1 MGFFSRFS
9 LKTRQARQPPTPAP
23 QMTRILRAIAEH
35 NDFRTLEPVNVA
47 DHYLFSPWIHTAIAR
62 IAEAG
67 ALVPF
72 NVYQLDGEQRIAVN
86 NHPLERLLR
95 APNPIHSGFELM
107 ENTLGTLEL
116 YGNAYWYLAATE
128 GGDPAEIW
136 PLRPDR
142 VRIVP
147 GRERTIQGYVYTVD
161 AVEIPLEPESVIH
174 FKRWHPVDDYYGL
187 STLTAAA
194 LASTTDRAMARWNY
208 GVFGKQSAI
217 PSGIV
222 TIKNHITDNEFDR
235 IRREWTEFH
244 GGGERRTAFIRG
256 AGEITWTHIGLN
268 QMESDFLNGRR
279 FNRDEILHLFGV
291 PSALLERDATRANA
305 LAARQTFLEQT
316 IWPKLVRIAQ
326 KLSQDLA
333 PFFGANLIV
342 LPEEIRD
349 REAERAELQAAQ
361 GYLTVNEVRA
371 RFFGLAPLPDGDQI
385 VSQLPAP
392 KPEIV

>member
-1 MGFFSRFS
+1 MGFLSRFS
-9 LKTRQARQPPTPAP
+9 LKARHPPAP
-23 QMTRILRAIAEH
+23 PQHMSRILRAIADH
-35 NDFRTLEPVNVA
+35 NDYRVPEPANVA
-47 DHYLFSPWIHTAIAR
+47 EHYLFSPWVHTAIAR

-67 ALVPF
+67 ALVPL

-95 APNPIHSGFELM
+95 APNPMHSGFDLLES
-107 ENTLGTLEL
+107 TLGTLEL
-116 YGNAYWYLAATE
+116 YGNAYWYLAASE
-128 GGDPAEIW
+128 GGDPAELW

-147 GRERTIQGYVYTVD
+147 GRDRTVQGYVYTVD
-161 AVEIPLEPESVIH
+161 ATEVPLEPETVIH
-174 FKRWHPVDDYYGL
+174 FKRWHPADDFYGL

-194 LASTTDRAMARWNY
+194 LASVTDRAMQRWNY
-208 GVFGKQSAI
+208 NVFGKQSAI

-256 AGEITWTHIGLN
+256 AGEITWNHIGLN
-268 QMESDFLNGRR
+268 QLESDFLNGRR

-291 PSALLERDATRANA
+291 PSALLEKDATRANA

-316 IWPKLVRIAQ
+316 IWPKLVRISQ

-333 PFFGANLIV
+333 PFFGANLLI
-342 LPEEIRD
+342 LPQEIRD
-349 REAERAELQAAQ
+349 RESDLLELQAARE
-361 GYLTVNEVRA
+361 YLTVNEVRT
-371 RFFGLAPLPDGDQI
+371 RYFGLSPLPNGDQI
-385 VSQLPAP
+385 AQSEQRTTN
-392 KPEIV
+392 ETT

>member
-1 MGFFSRFS
+1 
-9 LKTRQARQPPTPAP
+9 
-23 QMTRILRAIAEH
+23 MTRILRAIADH
-35 NDFRTLEPVNVA
+35 NDYRGGYPETVNAA
-47 DHYLFSPWIHTAIAR
+47 DHYLHSPWVHTAIAR

-72 NVYQLDGEQRIAVN
+72 NVYFLDGEKRIALQ

-95 APNPIHSGFELM
+95 APNPVHSGFELM
-107 ENTLGTLEL
+107 ESTLGTLEL
-116 YGNAYWYLAATE
+116 YGNAYWYLAAGE
-128 GGDPAEIW
+128 DGLPAELW

-147 GRERTIQGYVYTVD
+147 GRDRTVQGYVYTVD
-161 AVEIPLEPESVIH
+161 AAEIPLEPESVIH
-174 FKRWHPVDDYYGL
+174 FRRWHPGDDYYGL
-187 STLTAAA
+187 GTLTAAA
-194 LASTTDRAMARWNY
+194 LASVTDRAMERWNY

-256 AGEITWTHIGLN
+256 AGEINWTHIGLN
-268 QMESDFLNGRR
+268 QLESDFLNGRR
-279 FNRDEILHLFGV
+279 FNRDEILHIFGV
-291 PSALLERDATRANA
+291 PSALLEKDATRANA
-305 LAARQTFLEQT
+305 VAARQTFLEQT

-333 PFFGANLIV
+333 PFFGRSLIV
-342 LPEEIRD
+342 SPEEIRD
-349 REAERAELQAAQ
+349 RQADLAELQAAQ
-361 GYLTVNEVRA
+361 GYLTVNEVRE
-371 RFFGLAPLPDGDQI
+371 RFFGLPPLGDGEN
-385 VSQLPAP
+385 VSPNRDTDADGIQRAD
-392 KPEIV
+392 IRST